1 MSALEDAPFVDV
13 FSDEFRADPGAI
25 LDPLRS
31 GTGVIRT
38 PVGASVIRRDLV
50 QSLFS
55 DRRLRN
61 SVADIV
67 HMQGVTDGVIHD
79 LVTNSLLA
87 TDGPQHA
94 RIRRMVNRAFTPR
107 AVDPHRQVIRDIL
120 GALLDP
126 LAGRG
131 SCEFMAEVADH
142 YPIQVMCALLGVPDD
157 DHEDF
162 ATWNKAMTWVLSFE
176 LTTHLEE
183 AAWGA
188 QQLDAYVGRLID
200 ERRENPRDDMV
211 TALAQVED
219 GGDCLTDLELRS
231 LIAGLLFAGFDT
243 TRNQLGL
250 AMALFADHPDQWAL
264 LVERPE
270 LAPSAVEEVMR
281 FGGAVTVAPR
291 VTVEDVVID
300 GCLVP
305 AGTMVALA
313 TGAANFDP
321 AVYLAA
327 YELDITAI
335 REPHLT
341 FGGGPHYC
349 LGANLARAEMQEAL
363 TLLAERMP
371 TFALD
376 GEPTWRSPFGI
387 FGPETLPLR
396 FAAEPAEAQVSAPA

>member
-1 MSALEDAPFVDV
+1 MKALEDAPFVDV
-13 FSDEFRADPGAI
+13 FSEGFRADPGAI

-31 GTGVIRT
+31 ETGLVRT
-38 PVGASVIRRDLV
+38 PVGTSVIRRDLV

-55 DRRLRN
+55 DRRLR
-61 SVADIV
+61 SAVADLV
-67 HMQGVTDGVIHD
+67 RMQGVTEGVIHD

-87 TDGPQHA
+87 TEGPQHA

-107 AVDPHRQVIRDIL
+107 AVDPHRQVIADTLRT
-120 GALLDP
+120 LLDP
-126 LAGRG
+126 FADRG

-142 YPIQVMCALLGVPDD
+142 YPIQVMCALLGVPDA

-162 ATWNKAMTWVLSFE
+162 ATWNKAMTWVLSFD
-176 LTTHLEE
+176 LTSHLEE

-188 QQLDAYVGRLID
+188 EQMNAYVGRLID
-200 ERRENPRDDMV
+200 ERRRQPRDDMV

-219 GGDCLTDLELRS
+219 GGDRLSDLELRS

-281 FGGAVTVAPR
+281 VSGAVTVAPR
-291 VTVEDVVID
+291 IAAEDVAID
-300 GCLVP
+300 GYLVP

-321 AVYLAA
+321 AAYLAA
-327 YELDITAI
+327 REVDITAS

-396 FAAEPAEAQVSAPA
+396 FAPTSA